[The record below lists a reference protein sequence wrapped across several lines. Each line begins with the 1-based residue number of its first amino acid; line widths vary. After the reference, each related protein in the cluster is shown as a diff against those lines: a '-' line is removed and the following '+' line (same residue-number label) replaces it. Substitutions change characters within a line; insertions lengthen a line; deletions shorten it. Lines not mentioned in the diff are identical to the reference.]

1 MSQIARR
8 SFLFSAVLLPT
19 ASDPDFSGNWKL
31 NLERS
36 DTRSLPGRPCELLK
50 IEGRGTTIRCSG
62 CGESWTYS
70 ADGKET
76 RHKLT
81 DRSISSILKWEGAAL
96 LVNTIV
102 NGRSQSYTEM
112 DRWKLSR
119 DGRTLT
125 IRREIVRLRGITES
139 VLVYEKLL

>member
-1 MSQIARR
+1 MKQIARR
-8 SFLFSAVLLPT
+8 SLLFSAVLLPA
-19 ASDPDFSGNWKL
+19 ASDPDFSGSWKP

-36 DTRSLPGRPCELLK
+36 DTRGLPVPPCQVLK
-50 IEGRGTTIRCSG
+50 IEGRGTILHCSG

-70 ADGKET
+70 TDGKET
-76 RHKLT
+76 RHKLA

-102 NGRSQSYTEM
+102 RGRSQSYTEM

-125 IRREIVRLRGITES
+125 IRREVVHLRGATES
-139 VLVYEKLL
+139 VLV